1 MSTSKAL
8 TLLLAI
14 AITLTAMA
22 MASVAAWDR
31 GGTWVDRVLLVAL
44 SVVICAGTHLIPA
57 LSKRKL
63 AWLLWTGCFLA
74 TVYSQLSFL
83 THASIRAGGDRAQ
96 HSVQVQGAE
105 QQIEAVR
112 GALAGIV
119 ARPVA
124 VVASEITITES
135 WSKRNALKLELTEAR
150 RAAALRDE
158 LVKLASATTSA
169 KVMNAPD
176 PVTNRIASVTGSS
189 EASISLLIGL
199 GLSIL
204 MELVGVMLWCEVLRL
219 PADTPAVVSAQA
231 TSENNPVDDLKAA
244 IQSGQCKPTVAS
256 IRGYL
261 GCGQARAMEMRRML
275 MV

>member
-1 MSTSKAL
+1 MTTSRLL
-8 TLLLAI
+8 TLLLAT

-22 MASVAAWDR
+22 MASVSAWDR

-63 AWLLWTGCFLA
+63 AWLLWAGCLLA

-83 THASIRAGGDRAQ
+83 THASIRAGDDRAQ
-96 HSVQVQGAE
+96 HSVQVQGTE
-105 QQIEAVR
+105 QQINAVR
-112 GALAGIV
+112 GSLAGIV
-119 ARPVA
+119 ARPLA
-124 VVASEITITES
+124 VVASELAVTES
-135 WSKRNALKLELTEAR
+135 WQQRNALKLELTEAK
-150 RAAALRDE
+150 RAASLRDE
-158 LVKLASATTSA
+158 LVRLASVTTSA
-169 KVMNAPD
+169 KVMTVPD
-176 PVTNRIASVTGSS
+176 PVTARIASVTGSS

-204 MELVGVMLWCEVLRL
+204 MELVGVMLWCEVLHL
-219 PADTPAVVSAQA
+219 AMDAPAVERTQA
-231 TSENNPVDDLKAA
+231 ANETDPIVGLKVA
-244 IQSGQCKPTVAS
+244 IQSGLCKPTVAS